1 MKICHLGVRSCELR
15 GKFMKKSK
23 TKTETKL
30 LQKTALYFLTAA
42 IPALL
47 LLSGAQAKRFAR
59 VEKEIKALE
68 DKQLELVENNKRM
81 VTGISIL
88 ANPERIEFLAVETL
102 GMRQADS
109 DEIVRVQ
116 MKEKKIAQ

>member
-1 MKICHLGVRSCELR
+1 
-15 GKFMKKSK
+15 
-23 TKTETKL
+23 
-30 LQKTALYFLTAA
+30 
-42 IPALL
+42 
-47 LLSGAQAKRFAR
+47 FAR
-59 VEKEIKALE
+59 AEKEIKALE
-68 DKQLELVENNKRM
+68 AKQRELVESNKRM

-116 MKEKKIAQ
+116 VKESEIAKQ

>member
-1 MKICHLGVRSCELR
+1 MES
-15 GKFMKKSK
+15 
-23 TKTETKL
+23 
-30 LQKTALYFLTAA
+30 
-42 IPALL
+42 
-47 LLSGAQAKRFAR
+47 
-59 VEKEIKALE
+59 
-68 DKQLELVENNKRM
+68 NKRM

-116 MKEKKIAQ
+116 VKESEIAKQ